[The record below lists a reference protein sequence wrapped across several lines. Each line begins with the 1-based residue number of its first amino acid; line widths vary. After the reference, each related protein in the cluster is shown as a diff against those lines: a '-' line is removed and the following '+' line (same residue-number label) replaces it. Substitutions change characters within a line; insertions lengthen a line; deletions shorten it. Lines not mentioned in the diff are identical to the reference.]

1 MPIEE
6 KFAADATVKD
16 KRVQEMAYTDARM
29 SVKTITETVAIQ
41 PKTAVSTATEDVPV
55 KEELKFK
62 EPSIVELDIIKED
75 AIAIKEDG
83 ASSVDDKGAAEI
95 IEDVAEKQKEI
106 KDKGEKKIKI
116 RYKSSREMFSSIK
129 LLIAPEPG
137 SDQMAKILKYS
148 QKKIEFQTYL
158 GSRGFAG
165 GAVINSQN
173 LLKGRASSVNSMTAP
188 VQPEVKYADL

>member
-41 PKTAVSTATEDVPV
+41 PKIAVSNAGENVAV

-62 EPSIVELDIIKED
+62 EPSIVELEQIKED
-75 AIAIKEDG
+75 AITIKEDG

-137 SDQMAKILKYS
+137 SDQLAKILKYS

-165 GAVINSQN
+165 GAVVNSQN
-173 LLKGRASSVNSMTAP
+173 LLKGKSGSANAMTAP
-188 VQPEVKYADL
+188 VQLEVKYADL

>member
-16 KRVQEMAYTDARM
+16 KRVQEMAYTDVRM

-55 KEELKFK
+55 AVEYKFREPSLEEL
-62 EPSIVELDIIKED
+62 EIIKEN
-75 AIAIKEDG
+75 AKAIKEDG
-83 ASSVDDKGAAEI
+83 ASSADDKGAAEI
-95 IEDVAEKQKEI
+95 LEDVAENQREI
-106 KDKGEKKIKI
+106 KDKGEKKISI
-116 RYKSSREMFSSIK
+116 RYRSSREMFSSIK

-137 SDQMAKILKYS
+137 SDQLAKILKYS

-158 GSRGFAG
+158 SSRGFAG

-173 LLKGRASSVNSMTAP
+173 LLKGRASSINVMTAP

>member
-41 PKTAVSTATEDVPV
+41 PKIAVSNAGENVAV

-62 EPSIVELDIIKED
+62 EPSIVELEQIKED
-75 AIAIKEDG
+75 AITIKEDG

-95 IEDVAEKQKEI
+95 IEDVAEKQRDI
-106 KDKGEKKIKI
+106 KDKEEKKIQI
-116 RYKSSREMFSSIK
+116 RYRNSRDMFSSIK
-129 LLIAPEPG
+129 LLLAPEPG
-137 SDQMAKILKYS
+137 SDQLAKILKYS

-158 GSRGFAG
+158 SSRGFAG
-165 GAVINSQN
+165 GAVVNSQN
-173 LLKGRASSVNSMTAP
+173 LLKGKLSSANAMTAP
-188 VQPEVKYADL
+188 VQPEVKYGDL

>member
-16 KRVQEMAYTDARM
+16 KRVQEMAYTDVRM

-55 KEELKFK
+55 AVEYKFREPSLEEL
-62 EPSIVELDIIKED
+62 EIIKEN
-75 AIAIKEDG
+75 AKAIKEDG
-83 ASSVDDKGAAEI
+83 ASSADDKGAAEI
-95 IEDVAEKQKEI
+95 LEDVAENQREI
-106 KDKGEKKIKI
+106 KDKGEKKISI
-116 RYKSSREMFSSIK
+116 RYRSSREMFSSIK

-137 SDQMAKILKYS
+137 SDQLAKILKYS

-158 GSRGFAG
+158 SSRGFAG

>member
-1 MPIEE
+1 MPIEV

-16 KRVQEMAYTDARM
+16 KRVQEMAYTDVRM

-41 PKTAVSTATEDVPV
+41 PKTAVSNAGENIPV
-55 KEELKFK
+55 SVESKFK
-62 EPSIVELDIIKED
+62 EPSLVELDIIKEN
-75 AIAIKEDG
+75 AKAIKEDG
-83 ASSVDDKGAAEI
+83 ASSADDKGAAEI
-95 IEDVAEKQKEI
+95 LEDVAVKQREI
-106 KDKGEKKIKI
+106 KDKGEKKISI
-116 RYKSSREMFSSIK
+116 RYRSSREMFSSIK
-129 LLIAPEPG
+129 LLIAPAPG
-137 SDQMAKILKYS
+137 SDQLAKILKYS

-158 GSRGFAG
+158 SSRGFAG

>member
-16 KRVQEMAYTDARM
+16 KRVQEMAYTDVRM

-41 PKTAVSTATEDVPV
+41 PKIAVSNAGENVPV
-55 KEELKFK
+55 SVELKFK
-62 EPSIVELDIIKED
+62 EPSLIQLEQIKED
-75 AIAIKEDG
+75 SKTIKEDG

-95 IEDVAEKQKEI
+95 LENVAEKQIEI
-106 KDKGEKKIKI
+106 LDKGKKNEIF
-116 RYKSSREMFSSIK
+116 RYKNSREMFSSIK
-129 LLIAPEPG
+129 LLLAPQPG
-137 SDQMAKILKYS
+137 SDQYSKILKYS

-165 GAVINSQN
+165 GAVVNSQN
-173 LLKGRASSVNSMTAP
+173 LLKGKFSSANSMTAP
-188 VQPEVKYADL
+188 VQLEVKYGDL

>member
-41 PKTAVSTATEDVPV
+41 PKIAVSNAGENVAV

-62 EPSIVELDIIKED
+62 EPSIVELDIIKEN
-75 AIAIKEDG
+75 AKAIKEDG

-95 IEDVAEKQKEI
+95 IESVAEKQRDIRE
-106 KDKGEKKIKI
+106 KGEKKEIF
-116 RYKSSREMFSSIK
+116 RYRNSRQMFSSIK
-129 LLIAPEPG
+129 LLLAPEPG

-165 GAVINSQN
+165 GAVVNSQN
-173 LLKGRASSVNSMTAP
+173 LLKGKLSSANAMTAP
-188 VQPEVKYADL
+188 VQLEVKYADL

>member
-16 KRVQEMAYTDARM
+16 KRVQEMAYSDVRM

-55 KEELKFK
+55 RVESKFK
-62 EPSIVELDIIKED
+62 EPSLVELDIIKEN
-75 AIAIKEDG
+75 AKAIKEDG
-83 ASSVDDKGAAEI
+83 ASSADDKGAAEI
-95 IEDVAEKQKEI
+95 LEDVAVKQREI
-106 KDKGEKKIKI
+106 KDKGEKKISI
-116 RYKSSREMFSSIK
+116 RYRSSREMFSSIK
-129 LLIAPEPG
+129 LLIAPAPG
-137 SDQMAKILKYS
+137 SDQLAKILKYS

-173 LLKGRASSVNSMTAP
+173 LLKGRASSVNAMTAP

>member
-165 GAVINSQN
+165 GAVVNSQN
-173 LLKGRASSVNSMTAP
+173 LLKGRLVSVNSMTAP

>member
-16 KRVQEMAYTDARM
+16 KRVQEMAYTDVRM
-29 SVKTITETVAIQ
+29 SIKTITETVAIQ

-55 KEELKFK
+55 SVELKFK
-62 EPSIVELDIIKED
+62 EPSLIQLEQIKED
-75 AIAIKEDG
+75 SKAIKEDG

-95 IEDVAEKQKEI
+95 LEDVAEKQREI
-106 KDKGEKKIKI
+106 KDKGEKKISI

-173 LLKGRASSVNSMTAP
+173 LLKGRLVSVNSMTAP